1 MIILLMTLGTYWFVQ
16 GDKNVIVFNGM
27 FFKKKKWTVCAIYL
41 MTGKIKPRLVSSWI
55 YTK

>member
-1 MIILLMTLGTYWFVQ
+1 MTLGTYWFVQ

-27 FFKKKKWTVCAIYL
+27 FFKKKKWTVCVIYL